1 MQAFYWDLPVSET
14 SLKGNWWKNLTDKA
28 DEIKTSGISA
38 IWTPCPCKGNWG
50 IVDNGYGIY
59 DHYDLGNY
67 NQKGSVETRFGSRS
81 ELENMIAV
89 MHQEPRID
97 VYSDVVLNHVYSS
110 DDNAEINP
118 AVKAYVFSEA
128 NNEQYMPYP
137 ANEIKWVIP
146 NAPAGDYYIQIKGY
160 CLPWSSAKTER
171 GYDVMIKWDDSA
183 ISDTYAW
190 ENEPNDGNGSSNVFI
205 GSGKVMRG
213 HIESKSDIDEYK
225 ISLSNS
231 HDIEIRL
238 AAKRESGNPMQWG
251 DAGSMVGFYPC
262 AVWHNGVNY
271 ATDKMF
277 AYTNTA
283 LVDDKN

>member
-1 MQAFYWDLPVSET
+1 MSRHTSFVCLFLVCNIICQAQSDVMMQAFYWDVPVDEK
-14 SLKGNWWKNLTDKA
+14 SLNGTWWDNIKEKA
-28 DEIKTSGISA
+28 PELKSSGITA
-38 IWTPCPCKGNWG
+38 IWTPGPCKGNWG

-118 AVKAYVFSEA
+118 VVKAYVFSEA

-146 NAPAGDYYIQIKGY
+146 NALAGDYFIQIKAIV
-160 CLPWSSAKTER
+160 CLGHLQKQNV
-171 GYDVMIKWDDSA
+171 VM
-183 ISDTYAW
+183 
-190 ENEPNDGNGSSNVFI
+190 
-205 GSGKVMRG
+205 M
-213 HIESKSDIDEYK
+213 
-225 ISLSNS
+225 L
-231 HDIEIRL
+231 
-238 AAKRESGNPMQWG
+238 
-251 DAGSMVGFYPC
+251 
-262 AVWHNGVNY
+262 
-271 ATDKMF
+271 
-277 AYTNTA
+277 
-283 LVDDKN
+283 